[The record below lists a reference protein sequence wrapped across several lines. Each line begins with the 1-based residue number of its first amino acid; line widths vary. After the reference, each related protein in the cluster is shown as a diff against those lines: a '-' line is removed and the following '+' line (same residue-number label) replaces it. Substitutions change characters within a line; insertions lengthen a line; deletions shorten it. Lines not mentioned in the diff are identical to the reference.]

1 MPSKRIDHYLNTLLD
16 FLSKGSSD
24 SRPRK
29 LTVCLSVAILIV
41 TVYFGTK
48 PFNFISRNDLE
59 FASKTNGLSF
69 NQSSIEGES
78 SQRAIAYTLDSLS
91 LAENQ
96 PISILLELT
105 PTRKPD
111 GLGTLIQLHDAG
123 TQPPLIVAQW
133 QSHLTV
139 RSRRSASSSN
149 RPYREIGLRDC
160 LENGET
166 VSLLISSSETDAFI
180 YVNGVLAERT
190 PGFTLIDPDA
200 SNTAQIVLGS
210 SASGE
215 QYWIGEMNRLAIFD
229 QQVNP
234 QEIRSGSIYPLIEYS
249 FQNSKDTTIPNL
261 RSEAFALQTP
271 FRFKP
276 IQLKRF
282 APLSDWDPN
291 RSGQYQDTILNLFGF
306 IPIGLVFFLFIGR
319 ELNNRTLQFI
329 GVVLACFIL
338 SFAIEYAQIYLPSR
352 SPSHLDLLGNSLG
365 GCIAAIIG
373 IRLKIEGDK
382 RSQSIGN

>member
-1 MPSKRIDHYLNTLLD
+1 MRIKRIDHYLNTLSD

-24 SRPRK
+24 SPPRK
-29 LTVCLSVAILIV
+29 LTICLSVAILIV
-41 TVYFGTK
+41 TVYFGAK

-59 FASKTNGLSF
+59 FAAKTNALSV
-69 NQSSIEGES
+69 NQSSLEGES

-91 LAENQ
+91 LAKKQ

-111 GLGTLIQLHDAG
+111 GLGTLIELHDGG

-133 QSHLTV
+133 QSHLAI

-160 LENGET
+160 LVNGEN
-166 VSLLISSSETDAFI
+166 VSLLISSSETDTFI
-180 YVNGVLAERT
+180 YVNGVLAERK
-190 PGFTLIDPDA
+190 PSFTLIDPDA
-200 SNTAQIVLGS
+200 STSSQIVLGS

-215 QYWIGEMNRLAIFD
+215 QYWIGEMNRLAVFD

-234 QEIRSGSIYPLIEYS
+234 QEIRNGTMYPFIEYS
-249 FQNSKDTTIPNL
+249 FQRPKGSTIPNL
-261 RSEAFALQTP
+261 RSEAFALQAP

-276 IQLKRF
+276 LQLKRF

-291 RSGQYQDTILNLFGF
+291 RSGQYQDAILNVIGF
-306 IPIGLVFFLFIGR
+306 IPIGLVLFLFIGR
-319 ELNNRTLQFI
+319 KLNNRTLQFI
-329 GVVLACFIL
+329 CVVLACFIF

-373 IRLKIEGDK
+373 KWSEERNL
-382 RSQSIGN
+382 RVHQN